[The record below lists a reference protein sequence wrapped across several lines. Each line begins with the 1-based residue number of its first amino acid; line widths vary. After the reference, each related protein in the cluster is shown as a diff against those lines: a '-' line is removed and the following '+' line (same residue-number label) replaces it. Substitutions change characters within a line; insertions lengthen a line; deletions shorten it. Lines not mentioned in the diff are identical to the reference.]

1 MIVLNNLLHYMLDKE
16 TYFAKDFKLETL
28 AERISKFFQNGE
40 IISAD
45 GETGR
50 DRPKRRD
57 LLVGQGELAGLIFIY
72 LFI

>member
-1 MIVLNNLLHYMLDKE
+1 MTVLNNLLHYTPDKE
-16 TYFAKDFKLETL
+16 TYFAKDLKLETL
-28 AERISKFFQNGE
+28 GERISTFFQNGE

-50 DRPKRRD
+50 DKPKRKN